1 MVMRHEVDRTGRRGL
16 LTRVKVG
23 VYSITYAFC
32 LLCQGSCTYFRLLF
46 AGNPSFIDIGLM
58 VVGSL
63 AAIASGVPFPLIG
76 ILFGQLVDNVNSVS
90 CSASASPAAL
100 SHYQHEV
107 NHKVLD
113 IVYIGIGYFFAAYI
127 CVFCWN
133 LTGERLAQRLRER
146 YLEGLLRQEAGFF
159 DGLSPGEASSR
170 LTDNI
175 NVIQQGTSEKVSA
188 VMNAVSFFVTAYIV
202 AFIKDTKLAGEL
214 VSLFPAYLAMTVVG
228 GMFVM
233 KYSGQMLNCMA
244 TASSTAMESLSNITV
259 VHAFGANSRLENKFV
274 QALVGGLRAG
284 VKKAATVGVMAGLL
298 YFIAYAGNALAFWQG
313 SRLIVKSLNSATGG
327 NFSVGSTYTVIFIL
341 VDGERSIITY
351 KGIYTDFV
359 QLPSS

>member
-1 MVMRHEVDRTGRRGL
+1 
-16 LTRVKVG
+16 
-23 VYSITYAFC
+23 
-32 LLCQGSCTYFRLLF
+32 
-46 AGNPSFIDIGLM
+46 M

-76 ILFGQLVDNVNSVS
+76 ILFGQLVDNINSAS
-90 CSASASPAAL
+90 CSQAASPRLL

-159 DGLSPGEASSR
+159 DALSPGEASSR

-188 VMNAVSFFVTAYIV
+188 VMNALSFFVTAYIV
-202 AFIKDTKLAGEL
+202 AFIKNSKLAGEL
-214 VSLFPAYLAMTVVG
+214 VSLFPAYLIMTLVG
-228 GMFVM
+228 GLLVM
-233 KYSGQMLNCMA
+233 KYSGQVLESMA

-259 VHAFGANSRLENKFV
+259 VHAFGANHRLENKFV
-274 QALVGGLRAG
+274 QALLGGLRAG
-284 VKKAATVGVMAGLL
+284 VKKASVIGVQAGLL
-298 YFIAYAGNALAFWQG
+298 YFIAYSGNALAFWQG
-313 SRLIVKSLNSATGG
+313 SRLIVKGLNSSSGG
-327 NFSVGSTYTVIFIL
+327 FSVGSTYTVIFIL
-341 VDGERSIITY
+341 VDGERSQAHMYLLI
-351 KGIYTDFV
+351 
-359 QLPSS
+359 SC